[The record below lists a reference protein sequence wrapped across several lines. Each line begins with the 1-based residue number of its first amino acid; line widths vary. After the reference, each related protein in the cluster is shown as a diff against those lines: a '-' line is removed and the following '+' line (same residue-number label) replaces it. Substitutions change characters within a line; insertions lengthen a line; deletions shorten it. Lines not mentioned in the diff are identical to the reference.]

1 MRPGLTLSGTGAV
14 VASSSATGWSPL
26 RSSLTS
32 STIFGCAFPG
42 CALRFFQ
49 AELSPRFAL
58 TAVRLPAGTGRPTKV
73 RSNVRRDLSG
83 WILTERA
90 CVDAPPRLCPR
101 RASEAA
107 LTGPRIDRP
116 AKYRRKYS
124 DDSVR
129 SRTVGRK
136 TWFDRRVIT
145 APIKSTRVIDGLIH
159 LKAPTDRR
167 SVSRVSPQTPR
178 RSRRPRRNQDARR
191 ALCHGCVARG
201 AGPGGKIRTLAT
213 LTNLSEGE
221 DPDDP
226 EGGEPRGRDG
236 H

>member
-1 MRPGLTLSGTGAV
+1 MLESRFSRDVRGSVARVRPRLTLSGTGAV

-107 LTGPRIDRP
+107 LTGPDR
-116 AKYRRKYS
+116 S
-124 DDSVR
+124 S
-129 SRTVGRK
+129 GE
-136 TWFDRRVIT
+136 I
-145 APIKSTRVIDGLIH
+145 
-159 LKAPTDRR
+159 
-167 SVSRVSPQTPR
+167 
-178 RSRRPRRNQDARR
+178 
-191 ALCHGCVARG
+191 
-201 AGPGGKIRTLAT
+201 
-213 LTNLSEGE
+213 SEGYSMIRFHR
-221 DPDDP
+221 
-226 EGGEPRGRDG
+226 EPSVEKRCLIGSYHGADQI
-236 H
+236 HSSY

>member
-116 AKYRRKYS
+116 AKYRRNIAMIRF
-124 DDSVR
+124 DRERVSVR
-129 SRTVGRK
+129 NNR
-136 TWFDRRVIT
+136 
-145 APIKSTRVIDGLIH
+145 GLIGELSRRRSNH
-159 LKAPTDRR
+159 VFRPTDRR

-178 RSRRPRRNQDARR
+178 RSRRPRRNHDERR